1 MADIIKLPP
10 PAVRGKM
17 TVEEAINKR
26 RSVRAFSSRGLTKEI
41 LSQLLW
47 ASDGITDTVDKLR
60 SAPSA
65 GAIYPLELYI
75 IAGDKGVEGLDAGVY
90 RYNPERHVLH
100 LQLGGDFRLQLAEG
114 CFNQDFVAD
123 APFSL
128 VICYR
133 PDELIKRYGK
143 SADKYAYFEV
153 GHAAQNF
160 CLECVSSGLGSVV
173 IGAFTEE
180 TVCKSM
186 NLNGHP
192 KPLYVIAAGFP
203 AAK

>member
-1 MADIIKLPP
+1 MTDIIKLPP
-10 PAVRGKM
+10 PSVRGKM
-17 TVEEAINKR
+17 TVEEAISKR
-26 RSVRAFSSRGLTKEI
+26 RSVRSFSNRQINRET

-65 GAIYPLELYI
+65 GAIYPLDLYI
-75 IAGDKGVEGLDAGVY
+75 IAGNKGVEGLEAGVY
-90 RYNPERHVLH
+90 RYNPERNGLY
-100 LQLGGDFRLQLAEG
+100 LQVSGDFRKQLAEG
-114 CFNQDFVAD
+114 CFKQDFVAD

-133 PDELIKRYGK
+133 PEDLIKRYGNN
-143 SADKYAYFEV
+143 AEKYAYFEV
-153 GHAAQNF
+153 GHVAQNF
-160 CLECVSSGLGSVV
+160 SLACVALGLGSVV

-180 TVCKSM
+180 TICKSM

-192 KPLYVIAAGFP
+192 KPLYIIAAGFP
-203 AAK
+203 AA

>member
-1 MADIIKLPP
+1 MTDIIKLPP
-10 PAVRGKM
+10 HSVRGKM
-17 TVEEAINKR
+17 TVEEAISKR
-26 RSVRAFSSRGLTKEI
+26 RSVRSFSNRQINRET

-65 GAIYPLELYI
+65 GAIYPLDLYI
-75 IAGDKGVEGLDAGVY
+75 IAGNKGVEGLEAGVY
-90 RYNPERHVLH
+90 RYNPERNGLY
-100 LQLGGDFRLQLAEG
+100 LQVSGDFRKQLAEG
-114 CFNQDFVAD
+114 CFKQDFVAD

-133 PDELIKRYGK
+133 PEDLIKRYGNN
-143 SADKYAYFEV
+143 AEKYAYFEV
-153 GHAAQNF
+153 GHVAQNF
-160 CLECVSSGLGSVV
+160 SLACVALGLGSVV

-180 TVCKSM
+180 TICKSM

-192 KPLYVIAAGFP
+192 KPLYIIAAGFP
-203 AAK
+203 AA

>member
-1 MADIIKLPP
+1 
-10 PAVRGKM
+10 M
-17 TVEEAINKR
+17 TVEEAISKR
-26 RSVRAFSSRGLTKEI
+26 RSVRSFSNRQINRET

-65 GAIYPLELYI
+65 GAIYPLDLYI
-75 IAGDKGVEGLDAGVY
+75 IAGNKGVEGLEAGVY
-90 RYNPERHVLH
+90 RYNPERNGLY
-100 LQLGGDFRLQLAEG
+100 LQVSGDFRKQLAEG
-114 CFNQDFVAD
+114 CFKQDFVAD

-133 PDELIKRYGK
+133 PEDLIKRYGNN
-143 SADKYAYFEV
+143 AEKYAYFEV
-153 GHAAQNF
+153 GHVAQNF
-160 CLECVSSGLGSVV
+160 SLACVALGLGSVV

-180 TVCKSM
+180 TICKSM

-192 KPLYVIAAGFP
+192 KPLYIIAAGFP
-203 AAK
+203 AA

>member
-1 MADIIKLPP
+1 MTDIIKLPP
-10 PAVRGKM
+10 PSVRGKM
-17 TVEEAINKR
+17 TVEEAISKR
-26 RSVRAFSSRGLTKEI
+26 RSVRSFSNRQINRET

-65 GAIYPLELYI
+65 GAIYPLDLYI
-75 IAGDKGVEGLDAGVY
+75 IAGNKGVEGLEAGVY
-90 RYNPERHVLH
+90 RYNPERNGLY
-100 LQLGGDFRLQLAEG
+100 LQVSGDFRKQLAEG
-114 CFNQDFVAD
+114 CFKQDFVAD

-133 PDELIKRYGK
+133 PEDLIKRYGNN
-143 SADKYAYFEV
+143 AEKYAYFEV
-153 GHAAQNF
+153 GHVAQNF
-160 CLECVSSGLGSVV
+160 SLACVALGLGSVV

-180 TVCKSM
+180 TICKSM

-192 KPLYVIAAGFP
+192 KPLYIIAVGFP
-203 AAK
+203 AA

>member
-1 MADIIKLPP
+1 MTDIIKLPP
-10 PAVRGKM
+10 PSVRGKM
-17 TVEEAINKR
+17 TVEEAISKR
-26 RSVRAFSSRGLTKEI
+26 RSVRSFSNRQINRET

-65 GAIYPLELYI
+65 GAIYPLDLYI
-75 IAGDKGVEGLDAGVY
+75 IAGNKRVEGLEAGVY
-90 RYNPERHVLH
+90 RYNPERNGLY
-100 LQLGGDFRLQLAEG
+100 LQVSGDFRKQLAEG
-114 CFNQDFVAD
+114 CFKQDFVAD

-133 PDELIKRYGK
+133 PEDLIKRYGNN
-143 SADKYAYFEV
+143 AEKYAYFEV
-153 GHAAQNF
+153 GHVAQNF
-160 CLECVSSGLGSVV
+160 SLACVALGLGSVV

-180 TVCKSM
+180 TICKSM

-192 KPLYVIAAGFP
+192 KPLYIIAAGFP
-203 AAK
+203 AA